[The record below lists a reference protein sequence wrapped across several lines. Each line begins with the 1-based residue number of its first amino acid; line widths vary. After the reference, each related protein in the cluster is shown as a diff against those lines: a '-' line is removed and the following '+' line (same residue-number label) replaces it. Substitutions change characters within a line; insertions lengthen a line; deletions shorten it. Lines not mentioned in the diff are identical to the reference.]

1 LLVVTGEGALGQVM
15 AGGGMIVV
23 CDGSEGLVHVASSSA
38 PAASPIVRKPAATR
52 SLSRLVK
59 TTKEV

>member
-1 LLVVTGEGALGQVM
+1 M
-15 AGGGMIVV
+15 AGGGTIVV
-23 CDGSEGLVHVASSSA
+23 CDGSVGLAHVASSNA
-38 PAASPIVRKPAATR
+38 LPASPVARKQAATR